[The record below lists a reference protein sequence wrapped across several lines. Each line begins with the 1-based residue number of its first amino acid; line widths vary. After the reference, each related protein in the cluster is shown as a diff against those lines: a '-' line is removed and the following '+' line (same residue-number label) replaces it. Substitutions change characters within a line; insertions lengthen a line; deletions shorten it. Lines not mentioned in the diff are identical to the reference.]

1 MVKQRSIEQ
10 NQHEQSNI
18 NKHTNNNII
27 KNLKNLYFLHRIYRI
42 WSFANCLEFDNSQN
56 LKTIFS

>member
-18 NKHTNNNII
+18 NKHTNNNI
-27 KNLKNLYFLHRIYRI
+27 
-42 WSFANCLEFDNSQN
+42 NST
-56 LKTIFS
+56 KIVFSK